1 MCDQAASYWFGEKCG
16 ASFTEGVSIVGSS
29 VGVVVRKRGEDPMLE
44 KAMLEK
50 DGRPIVG
57 GDQHRC
63 KREKPQLWKTSGAS
77 RVRRS
82 HVDNLVV
89 TKGKVEATSLPSI
102 GVSVRKH
109 KEGRGRSRIIR

>member
-1 MCDQAASYWFGEKCG
+1 MCDQAASYWFGEKCDT
-16 ASFTEGVSIVGSS
+16 SFAEGVSIVGSS
-29 VGVVVRKRGEDPMLE
+29 VAVVVRKRGEDP
-44 KAMLEK
+44 MLEK

-102 GVSVRKH
+102 GVSVWKH